1 VRSNRL
7 DRIAQAVPAA
17 AIMVALNLLL
27 GGCVAHLPLTQQSP
41 DLPYTATRA
50 VAVAV
55 LDERDVLAEGKAP
68 NFIGRAHVSFGIPTD
83 ITVYPWYESDKSKK
97 DRTLASALEERIVA
111 GLNDEGWQLSAAG
124 LAKQPAPE
132 EVAVLLGSLGAER
145 LLVLTLKQ
153 WFVSLNLNWV
163 SAFNFDWAYTLRIY
177 DSTGIELVQLADA
190 GRDVVDEQANQS
202 PANHIRLAYR
212 ARLIKILE
220 RSEVRA
226 ALQN

>member
-1 VRSNRL
+1 MRSNKF
-7 DRIAQAVPAA
+7 DGIARAALAAV
-17 AIMVALNLLL
+17 IMVSLNVLLA
-27 GGCVAHLPLTQQSP
+27 GCVAHLPLAQQSP
-41 DLPYTATRA
+41 DLPYAAKRA

-97 DRTLASALEERIVA
+97 DHTLATALEERIVA

-124 LAKQPAPE
+124 LAKQPTPD

-145 LLVLTLKQ
+145 LLVLTLKK
-153 WFVSLNLNWV
+153 WFISLNLNWV
-163 SAFNFDWAYTLRIY
+163 SAFNFDWAYNMRIY
-177 DSTGIELVQLADA
+177 DSAGIQLVDLSDA

-220 RSEVRA
+220 RPEVRA
-226 ALQN
+226 ALQD